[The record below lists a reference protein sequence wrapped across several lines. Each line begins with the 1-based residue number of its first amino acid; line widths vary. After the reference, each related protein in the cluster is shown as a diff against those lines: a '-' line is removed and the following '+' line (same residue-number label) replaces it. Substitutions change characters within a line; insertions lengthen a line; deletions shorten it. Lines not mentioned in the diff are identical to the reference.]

1 MPHAMQLDDVLI
13 YVRSTKGRAEGK
25 IGDVFQIADMVFN
38 SRDAAMATA
47 TNVARKRQ
55 VSIWMVVPG
64 GTPELVRTY
73 RSPAP

>member
-1 MPHAMQLDDVLI
+1 MPPAMQLDDVLI
-13 YVRSTKGRAEGK
+13 YVRSSKGRAEGK
-25 IGDVFQIADMVFN
+25 PGEIFQIADMVFN

-64 GTPELVRTY
+64 GPSELVRTY
-73 RSPAP
+73 RTPEQ